1 LLQAGVVQIA
11 RHLDSEISEAEL
23 PLASGTSR
31 KWVLREAATAA
42 DDGLEGRKF
51 GDRHVDS

>member
-1 LLQAGVVQIA
+1 VVQIA

-31 KWVLREAATAA
+31 TWVLREAATAA